1 MKKSDIDK
9 YKELF
14 ENAYGIKNSKES
26 ETFKKL
32 TSLQKLIKKESSL
45 REMCTLKN
53 NNIIIFISSFFY
65 SFKNPR
71 RY

>member
-26 ETFKKL
+26 ATFKKL

-45 REMCTLKN
+45 REMCTYKKL
-53 NNIIIFISSFFY
+53 
-65 SFKNPR
+65 
-71 RY
+71 

>member
-14 ENAYGIKNSKES
+14 ENAYDIKNSKES

-53 NNIIIFISSFFY
+53 NNIIKIIYSFFY

>member
-14 ENAYGIKNSKES
+14 ENDYGIKNSKES

-45 REMCTLKN
+45 REMCTYKK
-53 NNIIIFISSFFY
+53 Y
-65 SFKNPR
+65 
-71 RY
+71 